1 MEITEEFIKSLDEL
15 NELTF
20 QLDTKKL
27 KLNAEEI
34 YLLLNGMV
42 GLLDQLE
49 LDEIEELAELAS

>member
-1 MEITEEFIKSLDEL
+1 MEITEEFIKSLEEL

-49 LDEIEELAELAS
+49 LDEIEGL